1 MGTTAHGSRDNL
13 LYESDYCS
21 SLYYPVL
28 DCITGEM
35 ESRFS
40 DLGKSLMK
48 ALQSRS
54 PELKSFLD
62 YSALQPI
69 IDHYRLNNDDIKVE
83 LIHAKEL
90 LKNKPLD
97 SISDVIDQL
106 IPLRVAFP
114 NPLRQLQIALTLSVS
129 SAACEN
135 LFILEESYRICS
147 NIGATLI

>member
-1 MGTTAHGSRDNL
+1 MLVNFQSPINYQCTFKDITLVNNCDVDIQPAPKRSSRPPKRLEDYVGTTAHGSRDNL
-13 LYESDYCS
+13 SHESDYRS

-48 ALQSRS
+48 ALQSCS
-54 PELKSFLD
+54 PKLKSFLD

-69 IDHYRLNNDDIKVE
+69 IDHYKLNNDDIEVE

-97 SISDVIDQL
+97 SISDAND
-106 IPLRVAFP
+106 
-114 NPLRQLQIALTLSVS
+114 
-129 SAACEN
+129 
-135 LFILEESYRICS
+135 
-147 NIGATLI
+147 